1 MKIFESYA
9 GITVGKT
16 TLPIPNYRVYVK
28 LSSVY
33 NFNWKR
39 EKNFLIDNDNDP
51 YYSLPLWKDVR
62 DI

>member
-1 MKIFESYA
+1 MRVYEHYA
-9 GITVGKT
+9 EITVGKT

-33 NFNWKR
+33 KFDWER
-39 EKNFLIDNDNDP
+39 EKNFLIDVDNDP
-51 YYSLPLWKDVR
+51 YYSLPLRKDVR